1 MMWAGA
7 MGFYWIWMVVFW
19 VAVIGLVVWAVA
31 RLAPAG
37 SARSDGSARRTIDER
52 YARGELDEEEYRRRR
67 DEVGR

>member
-1 MMWAGA
+1 
-7 MGFYWIWMVVFW
+7 MVVFW

-37 SARSDGSARRTIDER
+37 SARTDGSAPRTDDSARRTIDER